1 MDDDIAAEARSA
13 ATRKPGPGVPSRPFR
28 ARAPWYGGDLQ
39 TMRNMIVRP
48 RIDFDDAPA
57 IHLHFPMADGT
68 GDALSGH
75 LHRPPIATSRPL
87 VLLIHGLTGDAD
99 SYYLRITAR
108 HLLDRGYPV
117 LRLNLRGAGETA
129 TRCREQYHAG
139 RTADLRRV
147 LELSADEA
155 RGNGMFAVGYSLGGN
170 MLLRLLGEG
179 GWGPI
184 RAAASISAP
193 IALAEAC
200 RHIESTRNSI
210 YHRYFL
216 RRMKAEARAS
226 RGGLPPEVEAAAAR
240 ARSIFEYD
248 DTVVAPRYGFASA
261 PDYYARSS
269 ALSILPAITVPT
281 LILHA
286 RNDPW
291 IPPDA
296 YERAATLANPALR
309 IVVSDGG
316 GHVGFHGRGSSLPWS
331 DLILEKF
338 FASTGC

>member
-1 MDDDIAAEARSA
+1 MNHDRAAAARDRMASDDCAVAD
-13 ATRKPGPGVPSRPFR
+13 PFR

-39 TMRNMIVRP
+39 TLRNMIVRP
-48 RIDFDDAPA
+48 RIDFGDAPA
-57 IHLHFPMADGT
+57 AALHFPMADGT
-68 GDALSGH
+68 GDALSGR
-75 LHRPPIATSRPL
+75 LHRPAVATSRPL
-87 VLLIHGLTGDAD
+87 ALLIHGLTGDAD

-117 LRLNLRGAGETA
+117 VRLNLRGAGETA

-147 LELSADEA
+147 LDLLADEV
-155 RGNGMFAVGYSLGGN
+155 RGNGMIAIGYSLGGN

-179 GWGPI
+179 GGGPI
-184 RAAASISAP
+184 RAAVSISAP

-200 RHIESTRNSI
+200 RHIESRRNLI

-216 RRMKAEARAS
+216 RRLKAEARAS
-226 RGGLPPEVEAAAAR
+226 RGGLRPEIEAAAAR

-269 ALSILPAITVPT
+269 ALSVLPSITVPT

-291 IPPDA
+291 IPPGA
-296 YERAATLANPALR
+296 YEHAVALANPALR
-309 IVVSDGG
+309 ITISDGG
-316 GHVGFHGRGSSLPWS
+316 GHVGFHGRGSTLPWS
-331 DLILEKF
+331 DQMLRKF
-338 FASTGC
+338 LDIARY